1 MKEQKNKIIILILF
15 MIILTVL
22 NPKTFLTIS
31 NLGNVLWS
39 ISVVGI
45 IASGS
50 IYAILVG
57 GIDLSVGAILA
68 ITGVIMTKTINYYNY
83 TNIGVLIAILFVLV
97 VSLIIGTIHGLI
109 ITLFDVPAFLV
120 TFASQIV
127 IFGLAMLITNNKIIQ
142 STNSN
147 LFKYIGLGK
156 LFSIPV
162 PVYIMFIM
170 FIINYILLNRKK
182 IGRYL
187 YAVGGNKEAS
197 LFSGISVNKIIIFAY
212 IISSLAAAIGGIVL
226 SSMNQQAMSQ
236 TGRGYETDVI
246 TAAVIGGISLA
257 GGEGKV
263 EGVLFGAIL
272 VGLLN
277 NGLNLL
283 NVPSTYAGLVKGLVI
298 IIAVS
303 IDMLSK
309 GNESIILKIFS
320 RKGKE

>member
-127 IFGLAMLITNNKIIQ
+127 LFGLAMLITNNKIIQ